1 MQVTRKCHI
10 ANIILSSLIA
20 LFLIG
25 LPFNTDPCLV
35 SADSTP
41 DRTPTFS
48 TTHGTATADELVA
61 AMDISEELVI
71 SSSLARASSVH
82 QPVLNFPLDTS
93 SRKWYLSQGAKSS
106 YSHYGSSA
114 YALDFT
120 DTVKEQDGTIVDLTG
135 VEDVPILAAAGGEVV
150 GVVWDKT
157 GKAPVAAGD
166 PGNYV
171 KIYHG
176 DGFTTSYCHLQ
187 YDSIP
192 LSLHTIG
199 APVKSGQF
207 LGYMGNTGSTTGGP
221 TEGTHLHFAVKY
233 KYLGDQASA
242 ILDKAMLAG
251 RLITGYVEGQF
262 YPDSADFSDKV
273 GAHVLNTFDCFSSG
287 FPISGNTYAVISTGN
302 AADAPKPN
310 TEGSLSTELDDLDS
324 EQGNDLVQLS
334 VTLEVPPG
342 TQGWLVDWKFL
353 SEEFP
358 EWVGSQY
365 NDAFLIETPFSKFQ
379 ISGFATVEAP
389 NNVAL
394 DPDGDLVCV
403 NTVGVVGMSGWNAMG
418 TTYDGATATLTA
430 GAPVPAGAEI
440 ITIVFSVM
448 DLGDSIYDTAVFLDN
463 FRFINPIHV
472 PMLDNTSFYAH
483 IPPEQVQ
490 VVFSTSWEGSDVV
503 MTLIDP
509 FGGIIDRNTVAPD
522 VVHDVGPDFETYT
535 IFDPVSGDW
544 LVDLY
549 GADVPPE
556 GEDVE
561 FRLMFSTVPPIN
573 VPPVAEAGP
582 DQKLCAIP
590 PATTAMVT
598 FDGSGSY
605 DPDGDPLTYT
615 WSWGNNTAHGM
626 SPTVELPSGITT
638 IILVVNDGKVDSLP
652 DTLDVTVSIPATIDF
667 DPDTLNLKGK
677 GQFVT
682 AYIEL
687 PPGHDVSQIDISSI
701 SLNATV
707 PALTKPT
714 KVGDYDRDGIPDLM
728 VKFDRATVQAL
739 LTSGSQVEITITGE
753 VAGIVFEG
761 SDTIRVIDPST
772 VAIHLPVF
780 FFMM

>member
-1 MQVTRKCHI
+1 MQVLRKRHT
-10 ANIILSSLIA
+10 ANIILCFLIA
-20 LFLIG
+20 QFLIG
-25 LPFNTDPCLV
+25 FSFAINPCLLQ
-35 SADSTP
+35 ADSTH

-48 TTHGTATADELVA
+48 TTHGTATHDELVA

-82 QPVLNFPLDTS
+82 QPVLSFPLDTS

-106 YSHYGSSA
+106 FSHYGSSA

-120 DTVKEQDGTIVDLTG
+120 DTVKEKDGTIRDLTG
-135 VEDVPILAAAGGEVV
+135 VEDVPIFAAAGGEVV
-150 GVVWDKT
+150 GVVSDKT
-157 GKAPVAAGD
+157 GKAPIANGD

-176 DGFTTSYCHLQ
+176 DSFTTSYCHLQ
-187 YDSIP
+187 YNSIP
-192 LSLHTIG
+192 LSVRTLG
-199 APVKSGQF
+199 ATVKPGQF

-233 KYLGDQASA
+233 KNLGDQASA

-251 RLITGYVEGQF
+251 RLITSYVEGQF

-273 GAHVLNTFDCFSSG
+273 GAHVLHTFDCFGSG

-310 TEGSLSTELDDLDS
+310 TEGSLSTELDGLNN

-334 VTLEVPPG
+334 VTLKVPPG

-365 NDAFLIETPFSKFQ
+365 NDAFLIETPFSEFQ
-379 ISGFATVEAP
+379 ISGFATIEAP

-394 DPDGDLVCV
+394 DPDGELVCV
-403 NTVGVVGMSGWNAMG
+403 NTVGVVGMSAWNALG

-440 ITIVFSVM
+440 ITIVFSVT
-448 DLGDSIYDTAVFLDN
+448 DLGDSIYDTTVFLDN
-463 FRFINPIHV
+463 FRFIKPIHV
-472 PMLDNTSFYAH
+472 PALEVTSFYAYV
-483 IPPEQVQ
+483 PPEQVQ

-509 FGGIIDRNTVAPD
+509 FGRIIDRDTAAPD
-522 VVHDVGPDFETYT
+522 VVHDMGPDFETYT
-535 IFDPVSGDW
+535 IFDPMSGDW
-544 LVDLY
+544 LVNLY
-549 GADVPPE
+549 GAEVPPE

-598 FDGSGSY
+598 LDGSGSY

-615 WSWGNNTAHGM
+615 WSWGNNTAYGVN
-626 SPTVELPSGITT
+626 PTVELPLGITI

-652 DTLDVTVSIPATIDF
+652 DTLDVAVSIPATIDF
-667 DPDTLNLKGK
+667 DPDVLNLNQKGRY
-677 GQFVT
+677 VT

-687 PPGHDVSQIDISSI
+687 PLGYNVTQIDVSSI
-701 SLNATV
+701 SLTGTV
-707 PALTKPT
+707 PAFTKPT
-714 KVGDYDRDGIPDLM
+714 EIGDYDKDSIPDLM
-728 VKFDRATVQAL
+728 VKFHRAAAQAVL
-739 LTSGSQVEITITGE
+739 AVGEEVEVTITGE
-753 VAGIVFEG
+753 VAGIGFEG
-761 SDTIRVIDPST
+761 NDTIRVISP
-772 VAIHLPVF
+772 
-780 FFMM
+780 